1 MGIKEIT
8 EAEPLKVACYLGL
21 VAGRTDAWQMHGAP
35 CLVGRPSSKQNE
47 IDRRAVWLWNRV
59 VELVCRR
66 FARE

>member
-1 MGIKEIT
+1 MEIKEIS
-8 EAEPLKVACYLGL
+8 EAEPLKVACYFGL

-47 IDRRAVWLWNRV
+47 IDRRAVWLWSSV
-59 VELVCRR
+59 VELDRRR

>member
-1 MGIKEIT
+1 MEIEEIS

-21 VAGRTDAWQMHGAP
+21 VVGRADAWQMHGAT

-47 IDRRAVWLWNRV
+47 IDRRAVWLWSSV
-59 VELVCRR
+59 FELGCRC